1 MHTSVLC
8 RGEVL
13 GPYAG
18 HPDLRPRARLPSRAD
33 GGVLVVSPAGGFV
46 QLLGFEHVGVELADE
61 VDVAMETLGVDI
73 SCVVVTINLVD
84 QNLVA
89 VDDAL
94 GRDETGREGEG
105 R

>member
-1 MHTSVLC
+1 M
-8 RGEVL
+8 
-13 GPYAG
+13 
-18 HPDLRPRARLPSRAD
+18 
-33 GGVLVVSPAGGFV
+33 LVKFSAGGFV

>member
-1 MHTSVLC
+1 
-8 RGEVL
+8 
-13 GPYAG
+13 
-18 HPDLRPRARLPSRAD
+18 
-33 GGVLVVSPAGGFV
+33 
-46 QLLGFEHVGVELADE
+46 
-61 VDVAMETLGVDI
+61 METLGVDI